1 MRNDSKPTVLVAMSG
16 GVDSS
21 TAALLLK
28 QKGYDVFGITMKLW
42 DYQEGQS
49 GEGHCCSLEASND
62 ARAVCHYLGIPHYTV
77 DMREDFKR
85 EVISNFVEEYYR
97 GRTPNPCI
105 LCNTEIK
112 WKSLLGKA
120 KQLGAD
126 SLATGHY
133 ACVQYN
139 QKNKRYLLKKGIDKT
154 KDQSYALWGLSQENL
169 SHTFLPLGELTKK
182 EVRKIARENDL
193 KVADKE
199 ESQEICFIPDDD
211 YPGFILNWEKGRKIP
226 QGDIVNLKEE
236 KIGEHKGIPFYTIGQ
251 RKGIGIQNEKPLY
264 VINIDAQKNLICVA
278 EEKEL
283 YRSSFLVRDLNWIAI
298 EKLEEPIK
306 CEIKIRYLH
315 EPVGGWVYPLPEG
328 MVNVKF
334 DKPQRAIT
342 PGQSAVFYDDDL
354 VLGGG
359 IIDSVE

>member
-1 MRNDSKPTVLVAMSG
+1 MVAMSG

-21 TAALLLK
+21 TAAFLSR
-28 QKGYDVFGITMKLW
+28 QKGHDVFGITMKLW

-49 GEGHCCSLEASND
+49 GEGHYCSLEASND
-62 ARAVCHYLGIPHYTV
+62 ARAVCHHLGIPHYTV
-77 DMREDFKR
+77 DLREDFKR

-105 LCNTEIK
+105 LCNTELK
-112 WKSLLGKA
+112 WKSLLDKA

-126 SLATGHY
+126 CLATGHY
-133 ACVQYN
+133 ARVQYDER
-139 QKNKRYLLKKGIDKT
+139 NKRHLLKRGIDKS
-154 KDQSYALWGLSQENL
+154 KDQAYALWGLSQENL

-182 EVRKIARENDL
+182 EVRKIARENNL

-226 QGDIVNLKEE
+226 QGDIVNLKGE

-251 RKGIGIQNEKPLY
+251 RKGLGISNRKPFY
-264 VINIDAQKNLICVA
+264 VIRIDAQKNQICVG
-278 EEKEL
+278 EEKDL
-283 YRSSFLVRDLNWIAI
+283 YGTSLKASNTNWIAFENL
-298 EKLEEPIK
+298 EKVMR
-306 CEIKIRYLH
+306 CQVKIRYLH
-315 EPVGGWVYPLPEG
+315 PPAWGWIRPLLG
-328 MVNVKF
+328 DSVMVEF
-334 DKPQRAIT
+334 DQPQKAIT
-342 PGQSAVFYDDDL
+342 PGQSVVFYEGDL

-359 IIDSVE
+359 VIDRVDQ